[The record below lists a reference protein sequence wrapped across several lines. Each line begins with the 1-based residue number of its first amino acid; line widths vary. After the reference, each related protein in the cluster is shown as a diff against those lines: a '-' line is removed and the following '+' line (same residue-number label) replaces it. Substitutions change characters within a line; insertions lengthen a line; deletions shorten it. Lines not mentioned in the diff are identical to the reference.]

1 LLLLGIH
8 LAGEKATQH
17 NAYELLQLINDYAL
31 CIQQKALLEEDLL
44 DQRQEI
50 TELEKR
56 IKKCNK
62 IYWQNYHNL
71 MFKPASVA

>member
-1 LLLLGIH
+1 MLLLGIH
-8 LAGEKATQH
+8 LAGEKARQH